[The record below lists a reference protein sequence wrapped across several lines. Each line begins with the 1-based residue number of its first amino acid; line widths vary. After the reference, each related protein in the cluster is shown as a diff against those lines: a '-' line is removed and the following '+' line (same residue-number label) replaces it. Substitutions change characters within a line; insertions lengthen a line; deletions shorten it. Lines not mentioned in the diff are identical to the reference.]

1 MVTMLKSQVR
11 NSQAA
16 NAKSNLMTCIRQV
29 HFVSCTA
36 EAPIAGTCQ
45 IKIQYVRSTCILN
58 ILYIRMFSRSFSS
71 FSKQ

>member
-58 ILYIRMFSRSFSS
+58 RYIRMFSRSFSS